1 MNIPEEFDTIR
12 PWKPEDLPEVFGR
25 LLADEQFQQI
35 VRYLYPKVPQKVMA
49 DKLYSCKTCF
59 DFQLAFI
66 YDFVKALMNKVS
78 LGFDMDSSRLDHT
91 CNYTFIS
98 NHRDIVLDSAL
109 LDVMLVDAKFTT
121 TCEIAMGDN
130 LLKAPWIKDLA
141 RLNKAFIVE
150 RDLPM
155 RQMLMASKRL
165 SEYMHFAI
173 REKKENIWIAQREGR
188 AKDSNDRTQEAILKM
203 MAMGGKGNVLDRLVD
218 LHLVPLTISYEFDP
232 CDFLKAK
239 EFQQRRDNLGWR
251 KGPMDDLVSMQTGL
265 IGYKGH
271 VHYYCSPC
279 IDDFLKTL
287 DPASSKS
294 ELFKTIARYI
304 DKEIHLHYRFYPGN
318 YVAYEELYHLTTFSD
333 KYTVEQKNQFD
344 RYIAGQLDK
353 IELENKDDHFLRERM
368 LTMYSY
374 PLKNYLEAMDETPSC

>member
-1 MNIPEEFDTIR
+1 MNIPKEFDAIR
-12 PWKPEDLPEVFGR
+12 PWEPEDLPDVYDR

-35 VRYLYPKVPQKVMA
+35 VSSLFPQVPKEVMA
-49 DKLYSCKTCF
+49 NKLHSCRTSL

-66 YDFVKALMNKVS
+66 YDFVKNLMSKAS
-78 LGFDMDSSRLDHT
+78 LGFDMDSSLLDHT
-91 CNYTFIS
+91 RNYTFIS

-141 RLNKAFIVE
+141 RLNKAFLVE
-150 RDLPM
+150 RGLPM

-165 SEYMHFAI
+165 SEYMHFSI

-203 MAMGGKGNVLDRLVD
+203 MVMGGQGSIIDRLVD
-218 LHLVPLTISYEFDP
+218 LHLVPLSISYEFDP

-239 EFQQRRDNLGWR
+239 EFQQKRDIEGWN
-251 KGPMDDLVSMQTGL
+251 KGPTDDLVSMQTGL
-265 IGYKGH
+265 MGYKGH
-271 VHYYCSPC
+271 VYYHCSSC
-279 IDDFLKTL
+279 LDEYLRTL
-287 DPASSKS
+287 DPSMPKA
-294 ELFKTIARYI
+294 ELFKMIAEHI
-304 DKEIHLHYRFYPGN
+304 DKEIHLHYYFYPCN
-318 YVAYEELYHLTTFSD
+318 YVAYDELNGLTTFSD
-333 KYTVEQKNQFD
+333 KYTAEQKNQFD
-344 RYIAGQLDK
+344 QYLDGQLIK
-353 IELENKDDHFLRERM
+353 IDLEHKDDDFLRERM

-374 PLKNYLEAMDETPSC
+374 PLKNYLEAMK